1 MKINK
6 IRCANSLLAAACLAA
21 TTQAAVLTVAY
32 YRLGEADPGAVA
44 GQEVGETTVD
54 SGGSASLTR
63 VGGTAPVYSADTGV
77 AGSTLSVQ
85 MAGGG
90 FVKDTPVV
98 TLTDNWGIEAWVL
111 ADSPEGISALV
122 YNGNSGNSGMGLY
135 KYGGGFIGLLGGLAF
150 VGQGAAPINPG
161 VWTHLAIV
169 VANGETTLY
178 VDGTPLAT
186 AGAPRA
192 PAGTFNVGIRPDLG
206 EAFQG
211 RIDEVRVFSFDPDQ
225 FSTEDLLLTKVPPPT
240 QPPTLVSGP
249 TANPGNPVMAGDNV
263 TLSVVAAGTPP
274 LSYQWR
280 KSGSAIAGATTSTLS
295 FTPVTVGDAGE
306 YSVVVT
312 SPYGTATSPAL
323 NLAVLPPGSPGV
335 VATAYYRLG
344 ENDPGAAAGQAAGLT
359 TQDAEGD
366 RHLNQV
372 GTPPVYSSDTGVT
385 GSTLSLAVEYG
396 GYVLET
402 PLITATDHWGLE
414 AWVKTDYTEENHCLV
429 YNGNSSNSGMGI
441 YQLGDRYAGLAGGV
455 AVVGGAPIT
464 PGVWTH
470 LAIVVTGGTTT
481 FYVNGVA
488 TGTGGRPNAPTSE
501 GSGFFVGMKPDF
513 GEPFFG
519 RIDEVRAF
527 TVVPG
532 HFSAGDLLLSR
543 VPPDALP
550 PFVVSG
556 PAASPGNPVLAGST
570 VTLRIVAGGTVPLE
584 YQWRKGGVNLPAAT
598 ADTLVL
604 SNVTP
609 ADSGAYDVTVKNAYG
624 SLTSDGLNLSVLP
637 PGTSTVSTLAYYRL
651 GEADEGA
658 AAGNPSG
665 DTTTDSAGLQNL
677 TLAGWAPTYAAET
690 GVTGSTLCLAV
701 DGGGYRH
708 ESPLFED
715 ADNWGVEAW
724 VLSDTTSENRC
735 IVYQGNS
742 ANSGMGIYQIG
753 DRYQGLIGGVAF
765 VGGTPIVAGQ
775 WVHLALVTENG
786 VTTFYVNGTASGAP
800 AGRPN
805 PPTTAESAFSLGL
818 KNDGVEMFSGRVDEV
833 RVFRVRFPGQF
844 APADLLLT
852 RVPPSAAPP
861 SLTLSR
867 TAQGVVITWTG
878 GDLQQAEA
886 VNGPWTPVAG
896 ATSPWTVTPTG
907 AGRFFRAVVP

>member
-6 IRCANSLLAAACLAA
+6 IRCANGLLAAALLAA
-21 TTQAAVLTVAY
+21 TTQATVVTVSY
-32 YRLGEADPGAVA
+32 YRLGEADPGAAA
-44 GQEVGETTVD
+44 GQPVGETTAD
-54 SGGSASLTR
+54 SGGSANLTR
-63 VGGTAPVYSADTGV
+63 VGEVAPVYASETGV
-77 AGSTLSVQ
+77 SGSTLSAEV
-85 MAGGG
+85 ASGG
-90 FVKDTPVV
+90 FVRDTPVA
-98 TLTDNWGIEAWVL
+98 TLADNWGIEAWVL
-111 ADSPEGISALV
+111 ADSAEGTSALV
-122 YNGNSGNSGMGLY
+122 YNGNSGTSGMGLY
-135 KYGGGFIGLLGGLAF
+135 KYGGGFIGLLGGVAF
-150 VGQGAAPINPG
+150 VGQGVAPINPG

-186 AGAPRA
+186 AGAPRV

-211 RIDEVRVFSFDPDQ
+211 RIDEVRVFSFEPDQ
-225 FSTEDLLLTKVPPPT
+225 FTTEDLLLTQVPPPT

-249 TANPGNPVMAGDNV
+249 TANPGNPVMAGDNL

-280 KSGSAIAGATTSTLS
+280 KGGTAIADATGSTLS
-295 FTPVTVGDAGE
+295 FSPVTLENAGE
-306 YSVVVT
+306 YTVVIT
-312 SPYGTATSPAL
+312 SPYGTATSPAI
-323 NLAVLPPGSPGV
+323 NVTVLPPGSPGV

-344 ENDPGAAAGQAAGLT
+344 ENDPGAVAGQAAGLT

-366 RHLNQV
+366 HHLTQV

-385 GSTLSLAVEYG
+385 GSTLAMAVEYG
-396 GYVLET
+396 GYTRET
-402 PLITATDHWGLE
+402 PLITANDHWGLE

-429 YNGNSSNSGMGI
+429 YNGNSSNSGMGL
-441 YQLGDRYAGLAGGV
+441 YQLGSNFAGLAGGV
-455 AVVGGAPIT
+455 AVVGEAPVT

-470 LAIVVTGGTTT
+470 LALVVTGGTTT

-513 GEPFFG
+513 SEPFFG
-519 RIDEVRAF
+519 LIDEVRVF
-527 TVVPG
+527 TVLPG

-556 PAASPGNPVLAGST
+556 PTANPGNRVLAGST
-570 VTLRIVAGGTVPLE
+570 LTLRIVAGGTIPLE
-584 YQWRKGGVNLPAAT
+584 FQWRKGGANLPGAT
-598 ADTLVL
+598 TDTLVL

-609 ADSGAYDVTVKNAYG
+609 ADSGVYDVAVKNAYG
-624 SLTSDGLNLSVLP
+624 SLTSDATEVTVLP
-637 PGTSTVSTLAYYRL
+637 PGTPTVETLAYYRL
-651 GEADEGA
+651 GEEDQGA

-665 DTTTDSAGLQNL
+665 ETTTDTAGLQNL
-677 TLAGWAPTYAAET
+677 TLTGWAPTYAAET

-708 ESPLFED
+708 DSPLFED

-724 VLSDTTSENRC
+724 VLSDTTSENRA
-735 IVYQGNS
+735 IVYHGNS
-742 ANSGMGIYQIG
+742 SNSGMGIYQIG

-765 VGGTPIVAGQ
+765 VGGTPIVAGE
-775 WVHLALVTENG
+775 WVHLALVVENG
-786 VTTFYVNGTASGAP
+786 ATTFYVNGTPSGTP

-805 PPTTAESAFSLGL
+805 PPTSAESAFSLGL

-833 RVFRVRFPGQF
+833 RVFRVSFPGHF
-844 APADLLLT
+844 SPSELLLS

-867 TAQGVVITWTG
+867 TAQGVVITWTA
-878 GDLQQAEA
+878 GDLQQADA
-886 VNGPWTPVAG
+886 VTGPWTPVAG
-896 ATSPWTVTPTG
+896 ATSPWTLTPTG